1 MKKSIFPIAAL
12 LAIGLFLRV
21 WQVGKIPISLF
32 GDEIDVG
39 LQAYSILTTG
49 KDYLGNRLPVLFHSF
64 SEYRLPLQLYLDV
77 PFVKLFGLNEVGV
90 RATSVLMGFLSL
102 FFLYLLIREIS
113 NKKLAT
119 IATIFMLFSPWHFNF
134 SRQANDAGILLPFIL
149 AGTWSFFKGLK
160 NSKYL
165 VLSGVIF
172 ALSIYAYA
180 ISSLFTP
187 LFVASLFLIYRK
199 EMLKHKPKYLFVALA
214 SGLIILLPY
223 IDQIIKGTASSRY
236 AYISV
241 LNKDDLISEVIK
253 ERKWSGSSISK
264 LYYNKYTVGAFKL
277 TNNYLQSFSSDFL
290 FVNGDP
296 NSRQAVSGFGMMYH
310 YDFLLV
316 ILGGYLCLR
325 VLIKDRKSKTHEIIL
340 VVWLLLSPIPSILT
354 KGGGNHASRLILML
368 PPLIFLSAKGFEF
381 FISNTRDLKTKV
393 IISVFVLIM
402 IFDVGRFIHRYFVI
416 WPKESWRIWQ
426 YGFKDVI
433 TDVKNKDAEYER
445 IYFNNTYEP
454 ILPRFL
460 FWYGYDLNLFQE
472 QFKKDIHTEGI
483 LPGFNGFS
491 LGEKYYF
498 GELVKPIEPLA
509 KKGHLVVASGA
520 HDVTDPSIFKRSDL
534 KLLKVYYSPTEVPIF
549 YVYTSN

>member
-21 WQVGKIPISLF
+21 WQIGKIPISIF

-64 SEYRLPLQLYLDV
+64 SEYRLPMQLYMDV

-113 NKKLAT
+113 NKKLALIST
-119 IATIFMLFSPWHFNF
+119 LFMLFSPWHFNF

-165 VLSGVIF
+165 VLSGVLF

-187 LFVASLFLIYRK
+187 IFVASLFLIYRK
-199 EMLKHKPKYLFVALA
+199 EILKYKPKDIFIALA
-214 SGLIILLPY
+214 AGLIILLPY
-223 IDQIIKGTASSRY
+223 ISQVISGTASSRFS
-236 AYISV
+236 YISV

-253 ERKWSGSSISK
+253 ERKWSDSAVSK
-264 LYYNKYTVGAFKL
+264 LYYNKYTVAAYKL
-277 TNNYLQSFSSDFL
+277 TNNYLKSFSTDFM
-290 FVNGDP
+290 FVSGDP

-325 VLIKDRKSKTHEIIL
+325 VLIKDKKNKAQYFVL
-340 VVWLLLSPIPSILT
+340 VVWLLLAPIPSVLT

-381 FISNTRDLKTKV
+381 LISKAGNLKSKL
-393 IISVFVLIM
+393 IISVFALIM

-416 WPKESWRIWQ
+416 WPYENWRIWQ
-426 YGFKDVI
+426 YGFKEMV
-433 TDVKNKDAEYER
+433 TDVKEIDNDYER

-454 ILPRFL
+454 ILTRFL
-460 FWYGYDLNLFQE
+460 FWYQYDMELFQK
-472 QFKKDIHTEGI
+472 QFTRDIHIEGI
-483 LPGFNGFS
+483 QPGFNGFS
-491 LGEKYYF
+491 LGDKYYF

-509 KKGHLVVASGA
+509 KKGHLVVASGE

-549 YVYTSN
+549 YLYTSN

>member
-1 MKKSIFPIAAL
+1 MKKSIFPIAIL
-12 LAIGLFLRV
+12 FAIGLFLRV

-64 SEYRLPLQLYLDV
+64 SEYRLPMQLYMDV
-77 PFVKLFGLNEVGV
+77 PFVRLFGLNEVGV

-102 FFLYLLIREIS
+102 FFLYLLVKEIS
-113 NKKLAT
+113 NKKLAV
-119 IATIFMLFSPWHFNF
+119 IATLFMLFSPWHFNF

-149 AGTWSFFKGLK
+149 AGTWSLLKGLK
-160 NSKYL
+160 NYKYL
-165 VLSGVIF
+165 VLSGVLF

-199 EMLKHKPKYLFVALA
+199 EILKHNPKYLFVALA
-214 SGLIILLPY
+214 TGVIILLPY
-223 IDQIIKGTASSRY
+223 INQIIKGIASSRY
-236 AYISV
+236 SYISV

-253 ERKWSGSSISK
+253 ERKWSDSSISK
-264 LYYNKYTVGAFKL
+264 LYYNKYTVAAYKL
-277 TNNYLQSFSSDFL
+277 TNSYLQSFSTEFIFAS
-290 FVNGDP
+290 GDP
-296 NSRQAVSGFGMMYH
+296 NSRQAVSGLGMMYH
-310 YDFLLV
+310 YDFILV

-325 VLIKDRKSKTHEIIL
+325 VLIKDKKNKALYFIF
-340 VVWLLLSPIPSILT
+340 VVWLLLAPIPSVLT

-381 FISNTRDLKTKV
+381 LISKADNLKFKV
-393 IISVFVLIM
+393 IITVFVLIM

-416 WPKESWRIWQ
+416 WPSESWRIWQ
-426 YGFKDVI
+426 YGFKEML
-433 TDVKNKDAEYER
+433 TDVKKIDNDYER

-454 ILPRFL
+454 ILARFL
-460 FWYGYDLNLFQE
+460 FWYQYDMELFQI
-472 QFKKDIHTEGI
+472 QFTRDVHIEGI
-483 LPGFNGFS
+483 QPGFNGFS
-491 LGEKYYF
+491 LGDKYYF

-509 KKGHLVVASGA
+509 KKGYLVIASGE

-534 KLLKVYYSPTEVPIF
+534 KLLNVYYSPTEVPIF
-549 YVYTSN
+549 FVYTTN